1 MCSQSREPI
10 LSLERTLG
18 SLDRASRAKFPRL
31 YKFARSRR
39 LPCGPCGPWLA
50 ARRDISRLSASNL
63 PRSEATEYGS
73 IAVRHHCSFW
83 DHCIVRQGR
92 WESSGRVAVSMLRRA
107 VRRPTRHHPQGT
119 QSRCWCQPRSPVIFQ
134 LFPTERELNF
144 PAKFSHLGVCVRSS
158 YKSKP
163 SSNRLCNSF
172 STGLLCF
179 LQEIGRHFDRN
190 LSRCLHFSIIPY

>member
-73 IAVRHHCSFW
+73 I
-83 DHCIVRQGR
+83 
-92 WESSGRVAVSMLRRA
+92 AVSMLRRA